1 MAITKVT
8 TDVITDGA
16 VTAPKLATDSVTA
29 DKLAANSVTA
39 AKIAAGTLTDQVA
52 NNSIT
57 AAKIPNATA
66 LTLDGGV
73 TIDNITIDGTEI
85 DLSSGSLTIDV
96 ASTLIVDADGGQIS
110 FRDGGTE
117 IGVLENASSDFQI
130 ESKVQDKDIKLVG
143 NDNGS
148 AVTALTLDMSE
159 AGKATFNN
167 GIVSNAGV
175 VVDNIT
181 IDGTEI
187 DLSSGDL
194 TLDVAGDIILDAD
207 GGDVKFYDGGTNIGN
222 FVNSSSD
229 FAIEAMVQDKD
240 IIFKGDDGGS
250 GITALTL
257 DMSDAGKA
265 TFNAGADFSNTLKV
279 TRTGTDDAGILLAT
293 ANANRYLASDE
304 NGVVSIGTGTTLTGG
319 TQYLTI
325 DSGNVGIGTTTVRG
339 TNHIKN
345 AGNNWEDG
353 LLLEGDSGNKG
364 WNFHTETS
372 GELLIGYNAAT
383 NAALTDQAATTVL
396 NLQTDGQVGINV
408 DPTAYLDVRAPSGVS
423 GPNVAYF
430 KSDQHGL
437 GVYIN
442 IGSTY
447 SEIRSNNNSYALV
460 LNASS
465 GGNVGIGTTAPAE
478 TLHIKRAD
486 GSAIVVESSND
497 QNNTG
502 DRVAVEFRSDAGMGL
517 SKVVGG
523 KHSNYQSAGARDGYL
538 SLQNFISNS
547 WVERMR
553 IQPDGVTKLVGG
565 ETGGRN
571 DLLFNNGAMSLADN
585 AAYTLS
591 GVANTGVLI
600 AIGQQ
605 RSVSGITYDHCLIFA
620 EHSTALT
627 MVANPSGRFGT
638 SSGTDTLTN
647 IYVSGGDVILENKV
661 GTTNGYTFACFVF
674 QGN

>member
-1 MAITKVT
+1 MALTKINSS
-8 TDVITDGA
+8 VIANNTVALGNI
-16 VTAPKLATDSVTA
+16 A
-29 DKLAANSVTA
+29 DNSVDAT
-39 AKIAAGTLTDQVA
+39 KIASNSILTRHIDDDQITGDQLADNIDIAGTLDVTG
-52 NNSIT
+52 
-57 AAKIPNATA
+57 AT
-66 LTLDGGV
+66 TLDGILNTDNSYTYLKGDSTSNASLTLRKGASGADAIDYLQLRNNANSLIGKIAGDGDITFVDGTFSGALGV
-73 TIDNITIDGTEI
+73 TG
-85 DLSSGSLTIDV
+85 V
-96 ASTLIVDADGGQIS
+96 STL
-110 FRDGGTE
+110 T
-117 IGVLENASSDFQI
+117 
-130 ESKVQDKDIKLVG
+130 
-143 NDNGS
+143 
-148 AVTALTLDMSE
+148 
-159 AGKATFNN
+159 
-167 GIVSNAGV
+167 
-175 VVDNIT
+175 
-181 IDGTEI
+181 
-187 DLSSGDL
+187 
-194 TLDVAGDIILDAD
+194 
-207 GGDVKFYDGGTNIGN
+207 
-222 FVNSSSD
+222 
-229 FAIEAMVQDKD
+229 
-240 IIFKGDDGGS
+240 
-250 GITALTL
+250 
-257 DMSDAGKA
+257 
-265 TFNAGADFSNTLKV
+265 
-279 TRTGTDDAGILLAT
+279 
-293 ANANRYLASDE
+293 
-304 NGVVSIGTGTTLTGG
+304 
-319 TQYLTI
+319 
-325 DSGNVGIGTTTVRG
+325 GNVGIGTSTVRA
-339 TNHIKN
+339 TTHIKN